1 MAMRKY
7 ELPPE
12 VHPDQVLP
20 RDRPERCSKCKYSA
34 FTGPKYVSFGNEHHH
49 WVSKLQWDGLEWTC
63 KNCGHTT
70 LTACKDSK
78 LWKQIEEG
86 K

>member
-1 MAMRKY
+1 M
-7 ELPPE
+7 L
-12 VHPDQVLP
+12 VLVMNITIGLANFNGM
-20 RDRPERCSKCKYSA
+20 D
-34 FTGPKYVSFGNEHHH
+34 GPKYVSFGNEHHH

-78 LWKQIEEG
+78 LWKRLEG
-86 K
+86 GE